1 MMSGS
6 GSTMFAVLREEA
18 AADTLAADAKEALDP
33 TMWSWS
39 GLTDGPAA

>member
-6 GSTMFAVLREEA
+6 GSTMFAVLKEG
-18 AADTLAADAKEALDP
+18 ADADALAGAAKEALDP

-39 GLTDGPAA
+39 GLTDGPST